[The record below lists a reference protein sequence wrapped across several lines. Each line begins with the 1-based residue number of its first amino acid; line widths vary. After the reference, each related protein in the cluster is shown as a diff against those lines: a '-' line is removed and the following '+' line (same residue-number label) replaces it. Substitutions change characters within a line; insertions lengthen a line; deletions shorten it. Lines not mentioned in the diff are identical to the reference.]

1 MGNGVERMRAKRRR
15 HTRLRNVLVS
25 ALCVA
30 AVAAHGQVAEAG
42 TATGA
47 VTIQA
52 GNGSGR
58 SVTPGRPCDDGGTGA
73 YWHYEYADDVA
84 ATSLLGNLPAE
95 GLVHLDLHSDE
106 QRFPN
111 VAGDPYPNGTSP
123 TAFLAGTESHASLLT
138 DRGSIK
144 VRLSSG
150 DCATPTLA
158 FDGSNASGAGTWTVD
173 EESVSGAYRDVTGS
187 GTFSLANA
195 EVNPGADN
203 AIDLRLN
210 GSFTVPEAG
219 LQVEVLST
227 YWGQLG
233 TDYLS
238 RRATVVYRVTNIG
251 PGDSFGAR
259 ITAVTDLTAGTT
271 PMVRLPVELG
281 DLRAGESREFRFRH
295 QLGLL
300 TGPCKLVLLGCV
312 FQTRFTIDLPNAFD
326 QSHPFT
332 ATVTAKAPTLP
343 PPL

>member
-1 MGNGVERMRAKRRR
+1 MRAKRRR

-25 ALCVA
+25 GLCVA
-30 AVAAHGQVAEAG
+30 AMAAHGQAAEAG
-42 TATGA
+42 TSTGA

-84 ATSLLGNLPAE
+84 ATAILGGQPAE

-111 VAGDPYPNGTSP
+111 VAGDPYPDGANP

-150 DCATPTLA
+150 DCDAPTLA
-158 FDGSNASGAGTWTVD
+158 FDGSTASGSGTWTVD
-173 EESVSGAYRDVTGS
+173 TGSVSGAYRDVTGS
-187 GTFSLANA
+187 GTFALRSA

-203 AIDLRLN
+203 AIDLRLD
-210 GSFTVPEAG
+210 GSLTVPEPA
-219 LQVEVLST
+219 LQIEVLST

-238 RRATVVYRVTNIG
+238 RRVTVVYRVTNVG
-251 PGDSFGAR
+251 QGDAFGAR

-271 PMVRLPVELG
+271 PFVNLPADLG

-326 QSHPFT
+326 QSHLFT
-332 ATVTAKAPTLP
+332 ATVTSKAPTLP